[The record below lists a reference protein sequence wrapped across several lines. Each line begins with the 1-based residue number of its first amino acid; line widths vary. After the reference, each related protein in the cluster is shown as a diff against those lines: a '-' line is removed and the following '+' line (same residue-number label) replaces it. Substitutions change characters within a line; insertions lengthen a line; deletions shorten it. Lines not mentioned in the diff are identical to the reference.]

1 MLQSL
6 KMLEKIAKYSI
17 YLQKQ
22 FNTFKTKTDR
32 EAEIIDSMLH
42 KLKKKEVV
50 IYLLIIDNFMVGF
63 VALSVNKLISKVF
76 EVPAVEIEYLFVDKD
91 FRGEIIKSLNQ
102 KASEYLIYQTK
113 IISKQIQENVGVRSI
128 ILYPDMQNKKLIDF
142 YVKIGFHKEK
152 IITYKNNKKEF
163 EYWLIT
169 KI

>member
-6 KMLEKIAKYSI
+6 KMLEKITKYSI
-17 YLQKQ
+17 DLQKQ
-22 FNTFKTKTDR
+22 FNTFKTKTYR
-32 EAEIIDSMLH
+32 EKDLIDSMLH

-50 IYLLIIDNFMVGF
+50 IYLLIVNNYMVGF
-63 VALSVNKLISKVF
+63 VALSVNKLLSKDF
-76 EVPAVEIEYLFVDKD
+76 ELPSVEIEYLFVDND
-91 FRGEIIKSLNQ
+91 FRGKVIIDLNQ

-113 IISKQIQENVGVRSI
+113 IISKKLQDNIGVRGI
-128 ILYPDMQNKKLIDF
+128 VLYPDLQNEKLIDF

-152 IITYKNNKKEF
+152 IITYKNNKKEL